1 MINEIIS
8 QYKILEKL
16 GEGGMSQISPRTF
29 CMSGRKFEDP
39 AERSDSG
46 RRDL

>member
-1 MINEIIS
+1 MIGQTIS

-16 GEGGMSQISPRTF
+16 GKGGMSKISPRTF
-29 CMSGRKFEDP
+29 CVSGRKFEDP